1 MERLIVS
8 IEHNGEMIPAGFI
21 SGNSSADSCFCY
33 SMEYLHR
40 EGSTPVSVSLP
51 LQETPFSAAQTRT
64 FFEGLLPEG
73 FTRRMVAQWMHAAED
88 DYLAILHGLGREC
101 LGALCIT
108 LDDETTDASYERIS
122 KKQVRE
128 LAAEGAD
135 RSAELVTR
143 SHLSLTGASGKAGL
157 YYDSNESPGSGNF
170 WRYVQDHSLLLY
182 NSLASTL

>member
-108 LDDETTDASYERIS
+108 LDDLRSMFELLRRSSANPVADQLQLWDNLIFNYLIGNTDA
-122 KKQVRE
+122 
-128 LAAEGAD
+128 
-135 RSAELVTR
+135 
-143 SHLSLTGASGKAGL
+143 HLKN
-157 YYDSNESPGSGNF
+157 Y
-170 WRYVQDHSLLLY
+170 SLLY
-182 NSLASTL
+182 GSNMRTIRLAPS

>member
-64 FFEGLLPEG
+64 FFEGDELRQRSRIKLVHAYLLSG
-73 FTRRMVAQWMHAAED
+73 
-88 DYLAILHGLGREC
+88 Y
-101 LGALCIT
+101 
-108 LDDETTDASYERIS
+108 ET
-122 KKQVRE
+122 
-128 LAAEGAD
+128 
-135 RSAELVTR
+135 RSAAGRRTR
-143 SHLSLTGASGKAGL
+143 NANKK
-157 YYDSNESPGSGNF
+157 D
-170 WRYVQDHSLLLY
+170 SLLLPFAERL
-182 NSLASTL
+182 SL